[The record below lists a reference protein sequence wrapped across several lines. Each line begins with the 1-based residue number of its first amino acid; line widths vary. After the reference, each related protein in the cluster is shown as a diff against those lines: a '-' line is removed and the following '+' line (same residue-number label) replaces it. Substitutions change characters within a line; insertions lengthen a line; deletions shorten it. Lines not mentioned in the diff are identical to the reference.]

1 MSQIKLEKT
10 PLEMLH
16 KENGAKMVEFAGYN
30 MPLQYRLG
38 IKGEHLHARSKSG
51 LFDVS
56 HMGQVRLRGESVLKD
71 LEKLVPSDLQALEVG
86 RMRYT
91 VFTNEW
97 GGIIDDLIVT
107 RCDGYVLLV
116 LNAAFKEADITL
128 IRKNLNC
135 EIEVMTD
142 SALLALQGPASEK
155 ILNEIVPGVKEL
167 FFLQAAEFTFA
178 ASPIIVTR
186 SGYTGE
192 DGFEV
197 SIPKTKVRKFAEI
210 LLSNPDVALVGLGA
224 RDALRLEAGL
234 CLYGQDL
241 SQDITP
247 VEASLSWLINKR
259 RRKEGNFP
267 GFEVIKEQLENG
279 VKKCRVGVLPLGK
292 APARAG
298 SDIIIAGDRK
308 IGSIT
313 SGGYSPTLERPIAMG
328 YVEEIFSKTDTEVSL
343 LVRGKYLPAKI
354 VDLPFVSPNYFRK

>member
-16 KENGAKMVEFAGYN
+16 KENGATMVEFAGYN

-135 EIEVMTD
+135 EIH
-142 SALLALQGPASEK
+142 S
-155 ILNEIVPGVKEL
+155 
-167 FFLQAAEFTFA
+167 
-178 ASPIIVTR
+178 
-186 SGYTGE
+186 
-192 DGFEV
+192 
-197 SIPKTKVRKFAEI
+197 
-210 LLSNPDVALVGLGA
+210 
-224 RDALRLEAGL
+224 
-234 CLYGQDL
+234 
-241 SQDITP
+241 
-247 VEASLSWLINKR
+247 
-259 RRKEGNFP
+259 
-267 GFEVIKEQLENG
+267 
-279 VKKCRVGVLPLGK
+279 CRH
-292 APARAG
+292 
-298 SDIIIAGDRK
+298 
-308 IGSIT
+308 T
-313 SGGYSPTLERPIAMG
+313 
-328 YVEEIFSKTDTEVSL
+328 
-343 LVRGKYLPAKI
+343 
-354 VDLPFVSPNYFRK
+354 